1 MSAAPSQ
8 GDPPGLAPAWPPGL
22 RRRIVSILIGPFDGG
37 APAEA
42 RLQPGAEAFPK
53 RAFELGRDEPRAP
66 EGQSLAYLRLLRR
79 LWLEAWTREANSA
92 VSPREAWLRRVHA
105 AVLRAHELEREL
117 LDRLEARL

>member
-1 MSAAPSQ
+1 MRDAPSQ
-8 GDPPGLAPAWPPGL
+8 GEPPAWPPSL
-22 RRRIVSILIGPFDGG
+22 RRRLVYVLIGPFDGG

-79 LWLEAWTREANSA
+79 LWLRAWAREADA
-92 VSPREAWLRRVHA
+92 PVSPREAWLRRLHA

-117 LDRLEARL
+117 LDRLEANP